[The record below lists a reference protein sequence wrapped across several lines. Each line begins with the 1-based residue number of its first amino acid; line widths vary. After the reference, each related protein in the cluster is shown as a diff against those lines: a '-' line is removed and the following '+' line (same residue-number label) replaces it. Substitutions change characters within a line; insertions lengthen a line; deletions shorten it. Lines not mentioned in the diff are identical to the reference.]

1 MNSYIILIS
10 YSFFL
15 TREVC
20 IFGHRVGV
28 PLYTA
33 HFVCF
38 PHRTSKMSTTV
49 VGWETLNI
57 LIVIRFVKCTHFN
70 SLNNFTIG
78 ILKQQFPN
86 TVAFSSHVF
95 KTN

>member
-1 MNSYIILIS
+1 MAEVINRSSVYCVPAVLYFEFIHNTHFIQ
-10 YSFFL
+10 FFL

-49 VGWETLNI
+49 VG
-57 LIVIRFVKCTHFN
+57 
-70 SLNNFTIG
+70 
-78 ILKQQFPN
+78 
-86 TVAFSSHVF
+86 
-95 KTN
+95 